1 MGKRVVVL
9 AIAIILAGLA
19 ALAVWQVLTNAE
31 DAAKEGLKETAVYR
45 TTVLVPEGTEGI
57 VANANQ
63 WFVLS
68 VENEKYVPVNA
79 ITNEADLQAFVL
91 NNMVAAGPISANQ
104 ILTSDQW
111 TPITEDVRP
120 LADVIPNGKRAMT
133 IAAPGNQGLNELV
146 QPGDRIDMNV
156 TGEVE
161 LIGFTPVDGLGLGEV
176 TPTDGATDGAVP
188 GGQGVDTDGD
198 GTPDIVI
205 PQTTKTLSRYV
216 LQGLTVLAVGR
227 ELVPDEDAEIV
238 VTVPDAVPVEGEA
251 AAPEDGTRTMLTLE
265 VTPDQAERIA
275 FAYGFG
281 QIWLTLSPTDN
292 FAAAETE
299 GVVIENLFSD
309 FGVLTTLF
317 PQLIEF
323 EKLLGGQ

>member
-31 DAAKEGLKETAVYR
+31 DAAKEGFKEVAVYR
-45 TTVLVPEGTEGI
+45 TTVLVPEGYEGI
-57 VANANQ
+57 VANANE

-79 ITNEADLQAFVL
+79 ITNEADLEAFVL
-91 NNMVAAGPISANQ
+91 NNRVAAGPISANQ
-104 ILTSDQW
+104 VLTSDQW
-111 TPITEDVRP
+111 TPITEDIRP
-120 LADVIPNGKRAMT
+120 LADVIPNGKQAMT
-133 IAAPGNQGLNELV
+133 ISAPGNQGLNEMV
-146 QPGDRIDMNV
+146 RPGDRINMIV

-161 LIGFTPVDGLGLGEV
+161 LIGFTPVDGLGLGEA
-176 TPTDGATDGAVP
+176 TATDGTGNAVP

-198 GTPDIVI
+198 GIPDIVI
-205 PQTTKTLSRYV
+205 PQASKTLSRYV

-227 ELVPDEDAEIV
+227 ELVPDADAELV

-251 AAPEDGTRTMLTLE
+251 APVEDATRTMLTVE

-281 QIWLTLSPTDN
+281 QIWLTLNPTDN

-299 GVVIENLFSD
+299 GVVMENLFSD

-317 PQLIEF
+317 PQLVQF

>member
-31 DAAKEGLKETAVYR
+31 DAAKEGFKEVAVYR
-45 TTVLVPEGTEGI
+45 TTALVPEGTEGI
-57 VANANQ
+57 VANANE

-68 VENEKYVPVNA
+68 VENEKYVPDKA
-79 ITNEADLQAFVL
+79 ITNEADLEAFVL
-91 NNMVAAGPISANQ
+91 NNRVAAGPISANQ
-104 ILTSDQW
+104 VLTADQW

-120 LADVIPNGKRAMT
+120 LADVIPNGKQAMT
-133 IAAPGNQGLNELV
+133 ISAPGNQGLNEMV
-146 QPGDRIDMNV
+146 RPGDRINMIV

-161 LIGFTPVDGLGLGEV
+161 LIGFTPVEGLGLGEV
-176 TPTDGATDGAVP
+176 TATDATGAAVP

-198 GTPDIVI
+198 GIPDIVI
-205 PQTTKTLSRYV
+205 PQSSKTLSRYV

-227 ELVPDEDAEIV
+227 ELVPDPDSEIV
-238 VTVPDAVPVEGEA
+238 VTVPDAVPAEGD
-251 AAPEDGTRTMLTLE
+251 AAPVEDGTRTMLTLE

-317 PQLIEF
+317 PQLVEF

>member
-1 MGKRVVVL
+1 VGKRVVVL

-31 DAAKEGLKETAVYR
+31 DVAKEGLKETAVYR

-57 VANANQ
+57 VANANE

-68 VENEKYVPVNA
+68 VENEKYVPANA
-79 ITNEADLQAFVL
+79 ITNEADLEAFVL
-91 NNMVAAGPISANQ
+91 TNRVAAGPISANQ
-104 ILTSDQW
+104 VLTSDQW

-120 LADVIPNGKRAMT
+120 LADVIANGKQAMT
-133 IAAPGNQGLNELV
+133 IAAPGNQGLNQMV
-146 QPGDRIDMNV
+146 RPGDRVNMIV

-176 TPTDGATDGAVP
+176 TPTDVTDTAVP

-198 GTPDIVI
+198 GIPDIVI
-205 PQTTKTLSRYV
+205 PQASKTLSRYV

-227 ELVPDEDAEIV
+227 ELVPDEDSALV
-238 VTVPDAVPVEGEA
+238 VTVPNAVPVEGEA
-251 AAPEDGTRTMLTLE
+251 APVEDDTRTMLTLE

-317 PQLIEF
+317 PQLVEF
-323 EKLLGGQ
+323 ERLLGGQ

>member
-45 TTVLVPEGTEGI
+45 TTILVPEGTEGI

-68 VENEKYVPVNA
+68 VENEKYVPANA

-91 NNMVAAGPISANQ
+91 NSMVAAGPISENQ

-120 LADVIPNGKRAMT
+120 LADIIPNGKRAMT

-146 QPGDRIDMNV
+146 QPGDRIDMIV

-161 LIGFTPVDGLGLGEV
+161 LVGFTPVDGLGLGEV
-176 TPTDGATDGAVP
+176 TPTEGTTDGAVP

-216 LQGLTVLAVGR
+216 LQGLPVLAVGR
-227 ELVPDEDAEIV
+227 ELVPDEDAEII
-238 VTVPDAVPVEGEA
+238 VTVPNAVPVEGEV

-299 GVVIENLFSD
+299 GVVMENLFSD

-317 PQLIEF
+317 PQLVEF
-323 EKLLGGQ
+323 ERLLGGQ

>member
-57 VANANQ
+57 VANANE

-68 VENEKYVPVNA
+68 VENEKYVPANA
-79 ITNEADLQAFVL
+79 ITNEADLEAFVL
-91 NNMVAAGPISANQ
+91 TNRVAAGPISANQ
-104 ILTSDQW
+104 VLTSDQW
-111 TPITEDVRP
+111 TPVTEDVRP
-120 LADVIPNGKRAMT
+120 LADVIANGKQAMT
-133 IAAPGNQGLNELV
+133 IAAPGNQGLN
-146 QPGDRIDMNV
+146 QMARPGDRVNMIV

-176 TPTDGATDGAVP
+176 TPTDVTDTAVP

-198 GTPDIVI
+198 GIPDIVI
-205 PQTTKTLSRYV
+205 PQASKTLSRYV

-227 ELVPDEDAEIV
+227 ELVPDEDSELV

-251 AAPEDGTRTMLTLE
+251 VPVEDDTRTMLTLE

-317 PQLIEF
+317 PQLVEF

>member
-1 MGKRVVVL
+1 VVL

-57 VANANQ
+57 VANANE

-68 VENEKYVPVNA
+68 VENEKYVPANA
-79 ITNEADLQAFVL
+79 ITNEADLEAFVL
-91 NNMVAAGPISANQ
+91 TNRVAAGPISANQ
-104 ILTSDQW
+104 VLTSDQW
-111 TPITEDVRP
+111 TPVTEDVRP
-120 LADVIPNGKRAMT
+120 LADVIANGKQAMT
-133 IAAPGNQGLNELV
+133 IAAPGNQGLN
-146 QPGDRIDMNV
+146 QMARPGDRVNMIV

-176 TPTDGATDGAVP
+176 TPTDVTDTAVP

-198 GTPDIVI
+198 GIPDIVI
-205 PQTTKTLSRYV
+205 PQASKTLSRYV

-227 ELVPDEDAEIV
+227 ELVPDEDSELV

-251 AAPEDGTRTMLTLE
+251 VPVEDDTRTMLTLE

-317 PQLIEF
+317 PQLVEF